1 MRVWRYEYIRIFT
14 VFAVKEMVII
24 CQTTSVF
31 GHDVNINRF
40 MQNLKN
46 VDENLSMYY
55 FFIN

>member
-1 MRVWRYEYIRIFT
+1 
-14 VFAVKEMVII
+14 MVII
-24 CQTTSVF
+24 CQTASVF

-46 VDENLSMYY
+46 VDEYLSMYYY